1 MLIIGLDYHPS
12 FQQITFVDNETGE
25 YGERGLLHQNG
36 EAERFYRELKQR
48 GVEVRIGMEAT
59 GHSRWFERLIAELD
73 FELWIGD
80 PAQIKAKRVRKQKTD
95 REDGA
100 PALTATAQNIQTTSP
115 QYNSHRFPASAFLQ
129 VAVSKA
135 PAHSISRP
143 QIFASGRFRYSP
155 N

>member
-1 MLIIGLDYHPS
+1 MSTHPQTRIFHVPQHAYPLCVLFPLKALS
-12 FQQITFVDNETGE
+12 FIDARAHIRRFAMFHFAIT
-25 YGERGLLHQNG
+25 YGN
-36 EAERFYRELKQR
+36 Y
-48 GVEVRIGMEAT
+48 
-59 GHSRWFERLIAELD
+59 
-73 FELWIGD
+73 
-80 PAQIKAKRVRKQKTD
+80 
-95 REDGA
+95 GA